1 MLNVMERS
9 EYINSP
15 ANEIRE
21 GAAEVRK
28 NLRNG
33 PSLARKQAVNND
45 MRAKGLTNSCGVAVC
60 HTLDKWH
67 AVMRPCNQFFM
78 HQRRVRP
85 LCAWTSRATIRG
97 SKAVWTSLPLLGPSR
112 NAHGVCEMLYRRGW
126 SVTL

>member
-1 MLNVMERS
+1 MTRMLNVMERS

-45 MRAKGLTNSCGVAVC
+45 MRAKGLTNS
-60 HTLDKWH
+60 L
-67 AVMRPCNQFFM
+67 
-78 HQRRVRP
+78 
-85 LCAWTSRATIRG
+85 
-97 SKAVWTSLPLLGPSR
+97 
-112 NAHGVCEMLYRRGW
+112 RRGR
-126 SVTL
+126 VPYARQVARGDATV